1 MANEVDYNPCK
12 YLGNGSTVEF
22 SFNWKIFNVED
33 LIVQLEDVS
42 TGEQITK
49 SYGTDYTAI
58 FNETGGHI
66 TFNTAPTSSY
76 YVLITRD
83 VSDYQSKRY
92 STSTG
97 FQGSEVEKSFDRV
110 SCNVQ
115 EVEYTLQRAI
125 KVPVGSSILD
135 LTLPLPDAGKTLK
148 WNESETGLVNST
160 IDVDELESYAERLYE
175 SADNIDTVANNIL
188 DVNDVADDIT
198 SVNTVA
204 DKIANVN
211 TVAGSISNV
220 NTVATNIS
228 NVNTVKNNIADV
240 NTVAGDIANVNTVAG
255 DKTNIDIVAGDKAN
269 IDIVAGDKTNIDT
282 VATNISNVNTVKNSI
297 TNVNTV
303 AGSISNVNTVAG
315 DIANVNTVAGDK
327 TNVDTVAGSISN
339 VNTVAT
345 NISDVNTVATNIS
358 DVNTVA
364 SIDDYVV
371 DVAANESNIN
381 TVATNID
388 DVQNA
393 ANLIETVYSVLKGGT
408 ASSSFTEGVSG
419 GDASSTFTTR
429 IVGGNGSTVGTIIG
443 DIQSNIRVIELTQR
457 NDEADIAQLRADLT
471 TETSERTSVDT
482 GLQNQI
488 DEICDEIILINQ
500 CTDGLDERIIE
511 NTGDITEAF
520 NQIHSNDDDI
530 LAIQLVDEAQS
541 EDIISLQADVTTLQ
555 AEGKQI
561 YSVLSGGTASSAF
574 STVINGG
581 SANTTFTT
589 KLTGGNANS
598 VGSLLADAYNLI
610 RTLTV
615 KLATAFEEIAML
627 QNKDIDLQNEINAIN
642 SITGISGG
650 TATSVFS

>member
-188 DVNDVADDIT
+188 DVNDVADDIS

-204 DKIANVN
+204 DKITNVN

-255 DKTNIDIVAGDKAN
+255 DKTNIDTVAGDKAN
-269 IDIVAGDKTNIDT
+269 IDIVAGDKANIDT
-282 VATNISNVNTVKNSI
+282 VATNINNVNTVATNISKVSTVSTNITDVNNVADDI
-297 TNVNTV
+297 TNINTV
-303 AGSISNVNTVAG
+303 AGSISNV
-315 DIANVNTVAGDK
+315 
-327 TNVDTVAGSISN
+327 DTC
-339 VNTVAT
+339 AT
-345 NISDVNTVATNIS
+345 NIEAILDAPNQAETATEQAGVATDKADECIVALAEAESLRNSLRLFSTINAGKLSDTRSIYINAGNIS
-358 DVNTVA
+358 DTRTNYKNGGTLSDWHIA
-364 SIDDYVV
+364 GDDIKNILNLPLLYKQ
-371 DVAANESNIN
+371 ANE
-381 TVATNID
+381 T
-388 DVQNA
+388 DVELAKAEARIAQN
-393 ANLIETVYSVLKGGT
+393 ES
-408 ASSSFTEGVSG
+408 
-419 GDASSTFTTR
+419 
-429 IVGGNGSTVGTIIG
+429 
-443 DIQSNIRVIELTQR
+443 
-457 NDEADIAQLRADLT
+457 DIATIQEHLAT
-471 TETSERTSVDT
+471 
-482 GLQNQI
+482 
-488 DEICDEIILINQ
+488 
-500 CTDGLDERIIE
+500 
-511 NTGDITEAF
+511 
-520 NQIHSNDDDI
+520 NDDDI
-530 LAIQLVDEAQS
+530 DSLEDRVTECESDIEDLADSLDDTNDELDEA
-541 EDIISLQADVTTLQ
+541 EDRITQNESDISYLQYLTDLFNIINSGKLSDTRSNYINAGTLSNTRSNYTN
-555 AEGKQI
+555 AGT
-561 YSVLSGGTASSAF
+561 LS
-574 STVINGG
+574 N
-581 SANTTFTT
+581 
-589 KLTGGNANS
+589 
-598 VGSLLADAYNLI
+598 
-610 RTLTV
+610 LTV
-615 KLATAFEEIAML
+615 SKDNLRTIGLVPHLNAEIESL
-627 QNKDIDLQNEINAIN
+627 KEQLNVCLEFISSIKGGINCG
-642 SITGISGG
+642 SI
-650 TATSVFS
+650 VK